1 MLKKM
6 KIKKPP
12 SKEIRGPVTLKLVII
27 NNKNRLLKQMRIKI
41 KYFKKR
47 ITYLS

>member
-27 NNKNRLLKQMRIKI
+27 NNKNQTSETNENKNKI
-41 KYFKKR
+41 
-47 ITYLS
+47 L